1 MKYQGIYFMKKTLIS
16 LAVAA
21 GAVMSV
27 SSVANAYTP
36 SFSSGDISLGGTIS
50 TPVQAALYEGK
61 VGSLSGL
68 DATIPVGASTVTIA
82 APANA
87 GLLALRSVAGG
98 FNNTV
103 SDRIA
108 NITFNGVS
116 LLDAASGDSFSNGAI
131 QMTLDVQ
138 DDTGSAIGDVVF
150 PMQVAAVITTET
162 NGDVWGTSM
171 FASADTHAFYGGL
184 PTSASQAV
192 TLYSDAVNVMN
203 GLFSDVT
210 ANLPQ
215 ITRESAK
222 AEVKNFALADAVFNT
237 AYAAGIVMGENI
249 TINLDNPATTGS
261 VAWTASMPIV
271 VTYK

>member
-1 MKYQGIYFMKKTLIS
+1 MKKTLIS

-36 SFSSGDISLGGTIS
+36 SFSNGDISLGGTIS

-87 GLLALRSVAGG
+87 GLLALRSVAG
-98 FNNTV
+98 FNNTA

-150 PMQVAAVITTET
+150 PMQVAAVITTEI

>member
-36 SFSSGDISLGGTIS
+36 SFSNGDISLGGTIS

-87 GLLALRSVAGG
+87 GLLALRSVAG
-98 FNNTV
+98 FNNTA

-150 PMQVAAVITTET
+150 PMQVAAVITTEI